1 MTSLSRSM
9 ILDGRGA
16 LTLSPLSHSGFRLE
30 VSGWCLNGV
39 DHFTTTVMKR
49 NRSHGAVVVLGV
61 RRSGSLIGSKQSIPR
76 HGHLRAGRAKL
87 NDVHFHLTGRCNR
100 NQRWIH
106 LRRGFFPHYHHWHNI
121 MMTGLHLLVVVLAII
136 SLCGT
141 TIFVP
146 GAAFSL
152 VAPIETTT
160 TTTVAVRRRS
170 ARMMTQRAATTT
182 TSTTT
187 TTTSTTT
194 TKTLEA
200 ILWDMDG
207 VLADTERDGHRV
219 AFNEAFVEAGIL
231 DTDWTV
237 PLYGELLEIGGG
249 KERMTHHWNQVG
261 WPTTIPT
268 DVTQRASMVKKLHE
282 RKTELFLA
290 KIAAIPLRPGVA
302 RLIDAAIQQQI
313 QLAVCSTSNVVAV
326 TTLVQTLLG
335 PERAQH
341 ISIFA
346 GDMVSR
352 KKPAPDIY
360 NLAVTTLGLKK
371 EHCVIIEDSAIGL
384 GAARAAGMA
393 CIVTKS
399 TYTKDE
405 DFTGASMI
413 VDDLGEPGDV
423 NDCVT
428 LDTLTGLLGGERR

>member
-1 MTSLSRSM
+1 VQSQPN
-9 ILDGRGA
+9 D
-16 LTLSPLSHSGFRLE
+16 P
-30 VSGWCLNGV
+30 V
-39 DHFTTTVMKR
+39 DATTF
-49 NRSHGAVVVLGV
+49 VVV
-61 RRSGSLIGSKQSIPR
+61 S
-76 HGHLRAGRAKL
+76 
-87 NDVHFHLTGRCNR
+87 
-100 NQRWIH
+100 
-106 LRRGFFPHYHHWHNI
+106 PHCHHWHNI

-152 VAPIETTT
+152 VASIETTT
-160 TTTVAVRRRS
+160 TTTVARRRQRS

-182 TSTTT
+182 TPTTMS
-187 TTTSTTT
+187 TTSTTT
-194 TKTLEA
+194 TNTLEA

-219 AFNEAFVEAGIL
+219 AFNEAFIEAGIL

-268 DVTQRASMVKKLHE
+268 DATQRASTVKKLHE

-302 RLIDAAIQQQI
+302 RLIDAAILQQI

-346 GDMVSR
+346 GDMVPR

-384 GAARAAGMA
+384 GAARAAGIA

-413 VDDLGEPGDV
+413 VDHLGEPSDANG
-423 NDCVT
+423 CVT
-428 LDTLTGLLGGERR
+428 LDTLTGLLGGERG